1 MTVSNRLARP
11 MLAGMF
17 IVGGLDAVRDPASK
31 EHLAKDVAPG
41 IAEPL
46 GLPTDPVKLVR
57 INGAVQLVAGTLLAF
72 GKLPRLSA
80 AALAVSLVPT
90 TAAAH
95 RFWEQTDK
103 QQKKQQ
109 KIQFLKNVGL
119 LGGLIFAAN
128 DRGGRPSLTWRAR
141 RAARKA
147 SKAAA
152 RVTHD
157 VAQLAQDAAQGA
169 TSVVQRVAS

>member
-1 MTVSNRLARP
+1 

-17 IVGGLDAVRDPASK
+17 IAGGLDAVRDPASK
-31 EHLAKDVAPG
+31 EQLAKDVAPG

-46 GLPTDPVKLVR
+46 GLPSDPVKLVR

-80 AALAVSLVPT
+80 TALAISLVPT
-90 TAAAH
+90 TWAGH
-95 RFWEQTDK
+95 RFWEHTDK
-103 QQKKQQ
+103 QQRTQQ
-109 KIQFLKNVGL
+109 QIQFLKNVGL

-147 SKAAA
+147 S
-152 RVTHD
+152 RN
-157 VAQLAQDAAQGA
+157 VAQLAQDASQSA
-169 TSVVQRVAS
+169 TSFVQRVAS